1 MIPSEVHII
10 LHNIYIRQCNMYD
23 MTAATATATAAT
35 AATIVASFEQMKY
48 LDH

>member
-10 LHNIYIRQCNMYD
+10 LHNISIRQCNMCD
-23 MTAATATATAAT
+23 MTAATATAAT
-35 AATIVASFEQMKY
+35 AATIVAPFEQMKY

>member
-23 MTAATATATAAT
+23 MTAATATAAT
-35 AATIVASFEQMKY
+35 AATIVAPFEQMKY